1 MSVVEE
7 FNYVDSTKSDNFEK
21 EDKVDLKDEEN
32 IDKME
37 ENSSSDDENDSL
49 ADSPVDGIERYKL
62 DFQNVIEGV
71 FGKKSLE
78 GANHVEFVEEV
89 KSLMS
94 NVEYDHDEQIYTH
107 VICNQFAKTVG
118 IKNGRKWEKLDNM
131 WDLYKSGKLRRF
143 KCRWRN
149 YKKSKYNFK
158 KTKIVHTSSE
168 EEEEEEEEKGFYA
181 FQILEKHKLLHFSKL
196 ESILDKKASSS
207 GEHSK
212 SIKRKGMHIFENED
226 LLESF
231 LPEASLEFLKSNS
244 SLSEISK
251 KKSFENVPQEITSYG
266 QYGKKEED
274 DETED
279 RVRWI
284 DDVFEDEL
292 EFNIEGHPN
301 CERILLK
308 LEAQNSNRAVKQIAM
323 KCGSLFIQRYKRQ
336 PLEKDE
342 EGRNI
347 YRNCHL
353 AAMKDIYNKVKA
365 QYIK

>member
-1 MSVVEE
+1 MSIVEE
-7 FNYVDSTKSDNFEK
+7 FNYVDSTKSDKIENEIEVTEK
-21 EDKVDLKDEEN
+21 KRKISDD
-32 IDKME
+32 ME
-37 ENSSSDDENDSL
+37 ISSSDDDDDSL

-71 FGKKSLE
+71 FGEKSSE
-78 GANHVEFVEEV
+78 GSNHIEFVEEV
-89 KSLMS
+89 KSLIS
-94 NVEYDHDEQIYTH
+94 TVEYDNEEQIYTH
-107 VICNQFAKTVG
+107 VICNQYAKARGV
-118 IKNGRKWEKLDNM
+118 KNGNSWEKLDNM
-131 WDLYKSGKLRRF
+131 WELYKSGKLTRF
-143 KCRWRN
+143 KYRCRK
-149 YKKSKYNFK
+149 YKKSKYNFQ
-158 KTKIVHTSSE
+158 KTKVVLTDEE

-181 FQILEKHKLLHFSKL
+181 FQILEKHKLSHFTGL
-196 ESILDKKASSS
+196 ESILDTKASIS
-207 GEHSK
+207 EKAVK
-212 SIKRKGMHIFENED
+212 SVKRIGMHLFEKED

-231 LPEASLEFLKSNS
+231 LAESALEFLKTNKSFHVV
-244 SLSEISK
+244 SK
-251 KKSFENVPQEITSYG
+251 KKSFENVPQEITSYCE
-266 QYGKKEED
+266 YGGKQEGD
-274 DETED
+274 QPED

-284 DDVFEDEL
+284 DDVFEDDL

-353 AAMKDIYNKVKA
+353 AAMKDIYNKVKS

>member
-1 MSVVEE
+1 MSIVEE
-7 FNYVDSTKSDNFEK
+7 FNYVDSTKSEKIEK
-21 EDKVDLKDEEN
+21 EIEVDVKKRKLSDE
-32 IDKME
+32 ME
-37 ENSSSDDENDSL
+37 ISSSDDDDNESL

-71 FGKKSLE
+71 FGEKSSQ
-78 GANHVEFVEEV
+78 GSNHTEFVEQV
-89 KSLMS
+89 KTLIST
-94 NVEYDHDEQIYTH
+94 VEFDHVEQIYTH
-107 VICNQFAKTVG
+107 VICNQYAKAVG
-118 IKNGRKWEKLDNM
+118 IKNGKAWEKLDNM
-131 WDLYKSGKLRRF
+131 WELYKSGKLLRF
-143 KCRWRN
+143 KYRWRKL
-149 YKKSKYNFK
+149 KKSKYNFK
-158 KTKIVHTSSE
+158 KTKIVDTSSE
-168 EEEEEEEEKGFYA
+168 EEEEEDEKGFYA
-181 FQILEKHKLLHFSKL
+181 FQILEKHKLLHFSNL

-207 GEHSK
+207 GEHTK
-212 SIKRKGMHIFENED
+212 SIKRKGMHIFQNED

-244 SLSEISK
+244 TLCEISK
-251 KKSFENVPQEITSYG
+251 NKSFENVPQEITSYTK
-266 QYGKKEED
+266 YGEKEEGD
-274 DETED
+274 QSED

-284 DDVFEDEL
+284 DDVFEDDL

-353 AAMKDIYNKVKA
+353 SAMKDIYNKVKS